1 MRIENWE
8 LSHWPDQPARVVSSY
23 NIYMQKISIVGVPMD
38 LGADRRGV
46 DMGPSALRYANL
58 NEKLVALGY
67 EVQDL
72 GDLGV
77 IIPETR
83 HFGDPH
89 AKYLREIAD
98 ACIHLANL
106 ALKIRLDDRTP
117 LVLGGD
123 HSIAVGTVSG
133 VAESF
138 RREGKKIGLMW
149 FDAHADFNTPEI
161 SPSGNVH
168 GMPMAAIMG
177 YGPPELTQIF
187 GFSPK
192 IAPEHAVMIGIRE
205 VDAAERELVKKS
217 GVRVF
222 TMKEID
228 RRGIGAVMDEAIS
241 VVTRETDGFAVTLD
255 ADFLDPYESP
265 GVATPVRGGADYR
278 EAHLAME
285 MIADTKKMV
294 SFEIT
299 EINPILDV
307 QNKTAQFG
315 TELILSAFGKQIL

>member
-1 MRIENWE
+1 
-8 LSHWPDQPARVVSSY
+8 
-23 NIYMQKISIVGVPMD
+23 MD

-46 DMGPSALRYANL
+46 DMGPSALRYADL
-58 NEKLVALGY
+58 NERLQALGH
-67 EVQDL
+67 EVHDL
-72 GDLGV
+72 GDLDV

-83 HFGDPH
+83 HFGDPK

-98 ACIHLANL
+98 ACTHLANL
-106 ALKIRLDDRTP
+106 VVQILQEGRTP

-123 HSIAVGTVSG
+123 HSIAIGTVSG
-133 VAESF
+133 VSECF
-138 RREGKKIGLMW
+138 RRSGKKIGLIW

-177 YGPPELTQIF
+177 YGPVELTRIF

-192 IAPEHAVMIGIRE
+192 ILPENAVQIGIRE
-205 VDAAERELVKKS
+205 VDQQERELVKKS
-217 GVRVF
+217 GIRVF

-228 RRGIGAVMDEAIS
+228 RRGIGAVMDEAVSIAS
-241 VVTRETDGFAVTLD
+241 RGTDGFAVTLD

-285 MIADTKKMV
+285 MISDTRKMV

-307 QNKTAQFG
+307 HNKTAHFG
-315 TELILSAFGKQIL
+315 MELILSAFGKQIL

>member
-1 MRIENWE
+1 MSR
-8 LSHWPDQPARVVSSY
+8 
-23 NIYMQKISIVGVPMD
+23 ISIVGVPMD

-58 NEKLVALGY
+58 NEKLKELGH

-72 GDLGV
+72 GDLDV

-89 AKYLREIAD
+89 AKYLREIVD
-98 ACIHLANL
+98 ACRHLANL
-106 ALKIRLDDRTP
+106 VLEIRDEGRTP

-123 HSIAVGTVSG
+123 HSIALGTVSG
-133 VAESF
+133 VSESF
-138 RREGKKIGLMW
+138 RRHHQKLGLIW

-168 GMPMAAIMG
+168 GMPMAGIMG
-177 YGPPELTQIF
+177 YGPAELTQIL

-192 IAPEHAVMIGIRE
+192 IQPQHAVMVGIRE
-205 VDAAERELVKKS
+205 VDPAERELVKKS

-228 RRGIGAVMDEAIS
+228 RRGIGAVMDEALSI
-241 VVTRETDGFAVTLD
+241 VTNGTDGFAATLD
-255 ADFLDPYESP
+255 ADFLDPNESP

-285 MIADTKKMV
+285 MLADTKKMV

-307 QNKTAQFG
+307 QNKTAYFG
-315 TELILSAFGKQIL
+315 MELILSAFGKQIL

>member
-1 MRIENWE
+1 
-8 LSHWPDQPARVVSSY
+8 
-23 NIYMQKISIVGVPMD
+23 MD

-58 NEKLVALGY
+58 NEKLQELGY
-67 EVQDL
+67 QVKDF
-72 GDLGV
+72 GDLDV
-77 IIPETR
+77 IIPETH
-83 HFGDPH
+83 HFGDPR
-89 AKYLREIAD
+89 AKYLKEIAD
-98 ACIHLANL
+98 ACNHLANL
-106 ALKIRLDDRTP
+106 VLEVRQSGSTP

-123 HSIAVGTVSG
+123 HSIAVGSVSG

-138 RREGKKIGLMW
+138 RREGKKIGLLW
-149 FDAHADFNTPEI
+149 FDAHADFNTPDI

-168 GMPMAAIMG
+168 GMPMAGIMG
-177 YGPPELTQIF
+177 YGPIELTHIF

-192 IAPEHAVMIGIRE
+192 IQPENAVQIGIRE
-205 VDAAERELVKKS
+205 VDPDERLLVKKS

-228 RRGIGAVMDEAIS
+228 RRGIGAVMDEALSI
-241 VVTRETDGFAVTLD
+241 VTKDTDGFAVTLD
-255 ADFLDPYESP
+255 ADYLDPYECP

-285 MIADTKKMV
+285 MVADTNKMV

-307 QNKTAQFG
+307 QNKTAHFG
-315 TELILSAFGKQIL
+315 VELILSAFGKQIL

>member
-1 MRIENWE
+1 
-8 LSHWPDQPARVVSSY
+8 
-23 NIYMQKISIVGVPMD
+23 MQKVSIVGVPMD

-46 DMGPSALRYANL
+46 DMGPSALRYADL
-58 NEKLVALGY
+58 NERLESLGY
-67 EVQDL
+67 EVEDL
-72 GDLGV
+72 GDLDV

-83 HFGDPH
+83 HFGDPR

-98 ACIHLANL
+98 ACVHLANL
-106 ALKIRLDDRTP
+106 VLGIRQHGHTP

-138 RREGKKIGLMW
+138 RRNGKTLGLLW

-177 YGPPELTQIF
+177 YGPAELTKIF

-192 IAPEHAVMIGIRE
+192 IQPQHAVQIGIRE
-205 VDAAERELVKKS
+205 VDPAERQLVKDS
-217 GVRVF
+217 GIRVF
-222 TMKEID
+222 TMKDID
-228 RRGIGAVMDEAIS
+228 RRGIGSVMDEALSIVS
-241 VVTRETDGFAVTLD
+241 TSTDGFAVTLD

-307 QNKTAQFG
+307 HNKTAHFG
-315 TELILSAFGKQIL
+315 MELILSAFGKQIL

>member
-1 MRIENWE
+1 M
-8 LSHWPDQPARVVSSY
+8 S
-23 NIYMQKISIVGVPMD
+23 KISIVGVPMD

-46 DMGPSALRYANL
+46 DMGPSALRYADL
-58 NEKLVALGY
+58 NEKLQALGY
-67 EVQDL
+67 EVDDL
-72 GDLGV
+72 GDLDV

-89 AKYLREIAD
+89 AKYLKEIAD
-98 ACIHLANL
+98 ACMHLANL
-106 ALKIRLDDRTP
+106 VLEIHTNDRTP
-117 LVLGGD
+117 IVLGGD

-133 VAESF
+133 MAESF
-138 RREGKKIGLMW
+138 RRQKRKIGLMW
-149 FDAHADFNTPEI
+149 FDAHADFNTPQI

-177 YGPPELTQIF
+177 YGPMELTQIF
-187 GFSPK
+187 GFAPK
-192 IAPEHAVMIGIRE
+192 IQPQHAVMIGIRE
-205 VDAAERELVKKS
+205 VDPQERELVKKS

-228 RRGIGAVMDEAIS
+228 RRGIGAVMDEALSI
-241 VVTRETDGFAVTLD
+241 VTKDTDGFSVTLD

-285 MIADTKKMV
+285 MVADTKKMV
-294 SFEIT
+294 SFEIA

-307 QNKTAQFG
+307 HNKTAHFG
-315 TELILSAFGKQIL
+315 MELILSAFGKQIL

>member
-1 MRIENWE
+1 MG
-8 LSHWPDQPARVVSSY
+8 
-23 NIYMQKISIVGVPMD
+23 KITIVGVPMD

-46 DMGPSALRYANL
+46 DMGPSALRYADVNDRL
-58 NEKLVALGY
+58 QALGY
-67 EVQDL
+67 DVQDL
-72 GDLGV
+72 GDLDV

-83 HFGDPH
+83 HFGDAR
-89 AKYLREIAD
+89 AKYLKEIAETC
-98 ACIHLANL
+98 AHLANL
-106 ALKIRLDDRTP
+106 VLEIREQGRTP

-138 RREGKKIGLMW
+138 RRQGKKIGLLW

-168 GMPMAAIMG
+168 GMPMASIMG
-177 YGPPELTQIF
+177 YGAPELTGLF

-192 IAPEHAVMIGIRE
+192 IQPENAVQVGIRE
-205 VDAAERELVKKS
+205 VDPEERELVKKS
-217 GVRVF
+217 GIRVF

-228 RRGIGAVMDEAIS
+228 RRGIGSVMDEAIS
-241 VVTRETDGFAVTLD
+241 LVTKGTDGFAVTLD

-307 QNKTAQFG
+307 QNKTAHFG
-315 TELILSAFGKQIL
+315 MELILSAFGKQIL

>member
-1 MRIENWE
+1 MR
-8 LSHWPDQPARVVSSY
+8 
-23 NIYMQKISIVGVPMD
+23 KISIVGVPMD

-46 DMGPSALRYANL
+46 DMGPSALRYADL
-58 NEKLVALGY
+58 NEKLCALGH
-67 EVQDL
+67 EVEDL
-72 GDLGV
+72 GDLDV

-83 HFGDPH
+83 HFGDPK
-89 AKYLREIAD
+89 AKYLKEIAD
-98 ACIHLANL
+98 ACTHLSNL
-106 ALKIRLDDRTP
+106 VLEILQQGRTP

-123 HSIAVGTVSG
+123 HSIAAGTVSG
-133 VAESF
+133 VAEYF
-138 RREGKKIGLMW
+138 RRQKKKIGLMW

-168 GMPMAAIMG
+168 GMPMASIMG
-177 YGPPELTQIF
+177 YGPIELTQIF
-187 GFSPK
+187 GFAPK
-192 IAPEHAVMIGIRE
+192 IQPENAVQIGIRE
-205 VDAAERELVKKS
+205 VDPAERELVKKS

-222 TMKEID
+222 TMKDID

-241 VVTRETDGFAVTLD
+241 IVTQGTDGYAVTLD

-285 MIADTKKMV
+285 MVADTKKMV

-307 QNKTAQFG
+307 HNKTAHFG
-315 TELILSAFGKQIL
+315 MELILSAFGKQIL

>member
-1 MRIENWE
+1 
-8 LSHWPDQPARVVSSY
+8 
-23 NIYMQKISIVGVPMD
+23 
-38 LGADRRGV
+38 
-46 DMGPSALRYANL
+46 MGPSALRYADL
-58 NEKLVALGY
+58 NEKLQSLGY
-67 EVQDL
+67 EVDDL
-72 GDLGV
+72 GDLDV

-89 AKYLREIAD
+89 AKYLKEIAD
-98 ACIHLANL
+98 ACTHLANL
-106 ALKIRLDDRTP
+106 VLEIHTDHRTP
-117 LVLGGD
+117 IVLGGD
-123 HSIAVGTVSG
+123 HSIAVGTMSG
-133 VAESF
+133 MAESF
-138 RREGKKIGLMW
+138 RRQNAKIGLMW
-149 FDAHADFNTPEI
+149 FDAHADFNTPQI

-177 YGPPELTQIF
+177 YGPIELTRIF

-192 IAPEHAVMIGIRE
+192 IQPERAVMIGIRE
-205 VDAAERELVKKS
+205 VDPQERELVKSS

-228 RRGIGAVMDEAIS
+228 RRGIGSVMDEALSI
-241 VVTRETDGFAVTLD
+241 VTKDTDGFSVTLD

-285 MIADTKKMV
+285 MVADTKKMV
-294 SFEIT
+294 SFEIA

-307 QNKTAQFG
+307 QNKTAHFG
-315 TELILSAFGKQIL
+315 MELILSAFGKQIL

>member
-1 MRIENWE
+1 
-8 LSHWPDQPARVVSSY
+8 
-23 NIYMQKISIVGVPMD
+23 MQKISIVGVPMD
-38 LGADRRGV
+38 LGVDRRGV
-46 DMGPSALRYANL
+46 DMGPSALRYADL
-58 NEKLVALGY
+58 NERLQALGH
-67 EVQDL
+67 EVHDM
-72 GDLGV
+72 GDLDV

-83 HFGDPH
+83 HFGDPK
-89 AKYLREIAD
+89 AKYLKEIAD
-98 ACIHLANL
+98 ACTQLANL
-106 ALKIRLDDRTP
+106 VLQIRQEGRTP

-133 VAESF
+133 VSECF
-138 RREGKKIGLMW
+138 RRSGKKIGLIW

-177 YGPPELTQIF
+177 YGPVELTHIF

-192 IAPEHAVMIGIRE
+192 ILPEHAVQIGIRE
-205 VDAAERELVKKS
+205 VDPQERELVKKS
-217 GVRVF
+217 GIRVF

-228 RRGIGAVMDEAIS
+228 RRGIGAVMDEAVSIVS
-241 VVTRETDGFAVTLD
+241 RNTDGFAVTLD

-285 MIADTKKMV
+285 IIADTKKMV

-307 QNKTAQFG
+307 HNKTAHFG
-315 TELILSAFGKQIL
+315 MELILSAFGKQIL

>member
-1 MRIENWE
+1 M
-8 LSHWPDQPARVVSSY
+8 H
-23 NIYMQKISIVGVPMD
+23 KISIVGVPMD

-58 NEKLVALGY
+58 NEKLQGLGH

-72 GDLGV
+72 GDVGV

-98 ACIHLANL
+98 ACVHLANL
-106 ALKIRLDDRTP
+106 VLKVRLEGRIP
-117 LVLGGD
+117 IVLGGD

-133 VAESF
+133 VAQSF
-138 RREGKKIGLMW
+138 RRDGKKIGLMW

-168 GMPMAAIMG
+168 GMPLAAIMG
-177 YGPPELTQIF
+177 YGPAELTHIF

-192 IAPEHAVMIGIRE
+192 IEPQHAVMIGIRE
-205 VDAAERELVKKS
+205 VDPEERELVKKS

-228 RRGIGAVMDEAIS
+228 RRGIGTVMDEALSI
-241 VVTRETDGFAVTLD
+241 VTNGTDGYAVTLD

-285 MIADTKKMV
+285 MIADTQKMV
-294 SFEIT
+294 SFEIA

>member
-1 MRIENWE
+1 
-8 LSHWPDQPARVVSSY
+8 
-23 NIYMQKISIVGVPMD
+23 
-38 LGADRRGV
+38 
-46 DMGPSALRYANL
+46 MGPSALRYADL
-58 NEKLVALGY
+58 NEKLEALGY

-72 GDLGV
+72 GDLDV
-77 IIPETR
+77 IIPETH
-83 HFGDPH
+83 HFGDPK
-89 AKYLREIAD
+89 AKYLKEISD
-98 ACIHLANL
+98 ACNHLANL
-106 ALKIRLDDRTP
+106 ILEVRQSGRIP

-138 RREGKKIGLMW
+138 RREGKQIGLLW
-149 FDAHADFNTPEI
+149 FDAHADFNTPDI

-168 GMPMAAIMG
+168 GMPMAGLMG
-177 YGPPELTQIF
+177 YGPMQLTHIF

-192 IAPEHAVMIGIRE
+192 IQPEHAVQIGIRE
-205 VDAAERELVKKS
+205 VDPAERQLVKKS
-217 GVRVF
+217 GIRVF

-228 RRGIGAVMDEAIS
+228 RRGIGTVMDEALSI
-241 VVTRETDGFAVTLD
+241 VTKGTAGFAVTLD

-285 MIADTKKMV
+285 MIADTNKMV
-294 SFEIT
+294 SFEIA

-307 QNKTAQFG
+307 HNKTAQFG

>member
-1 MRIENWE
+1 
-8 LSHWPDQPARVVSSY
+8 
-23 NIYMQKISIVGVPMD
+23 MD

-46 DMGPSALRYANL
+46 DMGPSALRYADL
-58 NEKLVALGY
+58 NEKLQELGHD
-67 EVQDL
+67 VQDL
-72 GDLGV
+72 GDLDV
-77 IIPETR
+77 IIPEIR

-89 AKYLREIAD
+89 AKYLKEIAD
-98 ACIHLANL
+98 SCTHLANL
-106 ALKIRLDDRTP
+106 VLEIRQDDRTP

-123 HSIAVGTVSG
+123 HSIAAGSVSG

-149 FDAHADFNTPEI
+149 FDAHADFNTPAI

-168 GMPMAAIMG
+168 GMPLAAIMG
-177 YGPPELTQIF
+177 YGPVELTHIF
-187 GFSPK
+187 GFAPK
-192 IAPEHAVMIGIRE
+192 IQPEHAVMIGIRE
-205 VDAAERELVKKS
+205 VDTAERELVKTS

-241 VVTRETDGFAVTLD
+241 IVTKGTDGYAVTLD

-285 MIADTKKMV
+285 MVADTKKMV
-294 SFEIT
+294 SFEIA

-307 QNKTAQFG
+307 HNKTAQFG
-315 TELILSAFGKQIL
+315 TALILSAFGKQIL

>member
-1 MRIENWE
+1 M
-8 LSHWPDQPARVVSSY
+8 S
-23 NIYMQKISIVGVPMD
+23 KISIVGVPMD

-46 DMGPSALRYANL
+46 DMGPSALRYADL
-58 NEKLVALGY
+58 NEKLQALGY
-67 EVQDL
+67 EVDDL
-72 GDLGV
+72 GDLDV

-89 AKYLREIAD
+89 AKYLKEIAD
-98 ACIHLANL
+98 ACTHLANL
-106 ALKIRLDDRTP
+106 VLEIHTDHRTP
-117 LVLGGD
+117 IVLGGD
-123 HSIAVGTVSG
+123 HSIAVGTMSG
-133 VAESF
+133 MAESF
-138 RREGKKIGLMW
+138 RRQNAKIGLMW
-149 FDAHADFNTPEI
+149 FDAHADFNTPQI

-177 YGPPELTQIF
+177 YGPIELTHIF

-192 IAPEHAVMIGIRE
+192 IQPERAVMIGIRE
-205 VDAAERELVKKS
+205 VDPQERELVKSS

-228 RRGIGAVMDEAIS
+228 RRGIGSVMDEALSI
-241 VVTRETDGFAVTLD
+241 VTKDTDGFSVTLD

-285 MIADTKKMV
+285 MVADTKKMV
-294 SFEIT
+294 SFEIA

-307 QNKTAQFG
+307 HNKTAHFG
-315 TELILSAFGKQIL
+315 MELILSAFGKQIL

>member
-1 MRIENWE
+1 
-8 LSHWPDQPARVVSSY
+8 
-23 NIYMQKISIVGVPMD
+23 MQKISIVGVPMD

-46 DMGPSALRYANL
+46 DMGPSALRYADL
-58 NEKLVALGY
+58 NERLQGLGCDV
-67 EVQDL
+67 EDL
-72 GDLGV
+72 GDLDV

-83 HFGDPH
+83 HFGDPR
-89 AKYLREIAD
+89 AKYLKEIAD
-98 ACIHLANL
+98 ACAHLANL
-106 ALKIRLDDRTP
+106 VLEILQQGRTP

-123 HSIAVGTVSG
+123 HSIAAGTVSG

-138 RREGKKIGLMW
+138 RREDKKIGLLW

-177 YGPPELTQIF
+177 YGPIELTHIL

-192 IAPEHAVMIGIRE
+192 IRPEHAVQIGIRE
-205 VDAAERELVKKS
+205 VDPGERELVKKS
-217 GVRVF
+217 GIRVF

-228 RRGIGAVMDEAIS
+228 RRGIGSVMDEAIS
-241 VVTRETDGFAVTLD
+241 IVTRDTAGFAVTLD
-255 ADFLDPYESP
+255 ADFLDPIESP
-265 GVATPVRGGADYR
+265 GVATPVRGGANYR

-307 QNKTAQFG
+307 HNKTAHFG
-315 TELILSAFGKQIL
+315 MELILSAFGKQIL

>member
-1 MRIENWE
+1 M
-8 LSHWPDQPARVVSSY
+8 S
-23 NIYMQKISIVGVPMD
+23 KISIIGVPMD

-46 DMGPSALRYANL
+46 DMGPSALRYADL
-58 NEKLVALGY
+58 NEHLTELGY
-67 EVQDL
+67 EVEDL
-72 GDLGV
+72 GDLNV
-77 IIPETR
+77 IIPETQ

-89 AKYLREIAD
+89 AKYLKEIAL
-98 ACIHLANL
+98 ACNELA
-106 ALKIRLDDRTP
+106 RLTLRAYEQERTP

-123 HSIAVGTVSG
+123 HSIAVGTMSG
-133 VAESF
+133 MSEAF
-138 RREGKKIGLMW
+138 RRRNRTLGLLW
-149 FDAHADFNTPEI
+149 FDAHADMNTPET

-168 GMPMAAIMG
+168 GMPMASILG
-177 YGPPELTQIF
+177 HGPRELTHIF
-187 GFSPK
+187 DFAPK
-192 IAPEHAVMIGIRE
+192 MRPEHTVQIGIRE
-205 VDAAERELVKKS
+205 VDKQEREFVKRS

-228 RRGIGAVMDEAIS
+228 RRGIGNVMDEALSI
-241 VVTRETDGFAVTLD
+241 VTKGTDGFSVTLD

-285 MIADTKKMV
+285 MIADTKKMQ

-307 QNKTAQFG
+307 HNKTAHFG
-315 TELILSAFGKQIL
+315 MELILSAFGKQIL

>member
-1 MRIENWE
+1 M
-8 LSHWPDQPARVVSSY
+8 
-23 NIYMQKISIVGVPMD
+23 GVPMD

-46 DMGPSALRYANL
+46 DMGPSALRYADL
-58 NEKLVALGY
+58 NERLESLGY
-67 EVQDL
+67 EVEDL
-72 GDLGV
+72 GDLDV

-83 HFGDPH
+83 HFGDPR

-98 ACIHLANL
+98 ACVHLANL
-106 ALKIRLDDRTP
+106 VLGIRQHGHTP

-138 RREGKKIGLMW
+138 RRNGKTLGLLW

-177 YGPPELTQIF
+177 YGPAELTKIF

-192 IAPEHAVMIGIRE
+192 IQPQHAVQIGIRE
-205 VDAAERELVKKS
+205 VDPAERQLVKDS
-217 GVRVF
+217 GIRVF
-222 TMKEID
+222 TMKDID
-228 RRGIGAVMDEAIS
+228 RRGIGSVMDEALSIVS
-241 VVTRETDGFAVTLD
+241 TSTDGFAVTLD

-285 MIADTKKMV
+285 MIADTQKMV

-307 QNKTAQFG
+307 QNKTAHFG
-315 TELILSAFGKQIL
+315 MELILSAFGKQIL

>member
-1 MRIENWE
+1 
-8 LSHWPDQPARVVSSY
+8 
-23 NIYMQKISIVGVPMD
+23 
-38 LGADRRGV
+38 
-46 DMGPSALRYANL
+46 MGPSALRYADL
-58 NEKLVALGY
+58 NEKLQALGY
-67 EVQDL
+67 EVDDL
-72 GDLGV
+72 GDMDV

-89 AKYLREIAD
+89 AKYLKEIAD
-98 ACIHLANL
+98 ACTHLANL
-106 ALKIRLDDRTP
+106 VLEIHTDHRTP
-117 LVLGGD
+117 IVLGGD
-123 HSIAVGTVSG
+123 HSIAVGTMSG
-133 VAESF
+133 MAESF
-138 RREGKKIGLMW
+138 RRQNGKIGLMW
-149 FDAHADFNTPEI
+149 FDAHADFNTPQI

-177 YGPPELTQIF
+177 YGPIELTRIF

-192 IAPEHAVMIGIRE
+192 IQPERAVMIGIRE
-205 VDAAERELVKKS
+205 VDPQERELVKSS

-228 RRGIGAVMDEAIS
+228 RRGIGSVMDEALSI
-241 VVTRETDGFAVTLD
+241 VTKDTDGFSVTLD

-285 MIADTKKMV
+285 MVADTKKMV
-294 SFEIT
+294 SFEIA

-307 QNKTAQFG
+307 QNKTAHFG
-315 TELILSAFGKQIL
+315 MELILSAFGKQIL

>member
-1 MRIENWE
+1 
-8 LSHWPDQPARVVSSY
+8 
-23 NIYMQKISIVGVPMD
+23 MQKISIVGVPMD

-46 DMGPSALRYANL
+46 DMGPSALRYADL
-58 NEKLVALGY
+58 NEKLQSLGHDV
-67 EVQDL
+67 EDL
-72 GDLGV
+72 GDLDV

-83 HFGDPH
+83 HFGDPN
-89 AKYLREIAD
+89 AKYLKEIAD
-98 ACIHLANL
+98 ACSRLANL
-106 ALKIRLDDRTP
+106 VLKVRHEGRTP

-138 RREGKKIGLMW
+138 RRAGKKIGLIW

-177 YGPPELTQIF
+177 YGPPELTNIF

-192 IAPEHAVMIGIRE
+192 VDPEHCVQIGIRE
-205 VDAAERELVKKS
+205 VDPEERELVKKS
-217 GVRVF
+217 GIRVF

-228 RRGIGAVMDEAIS
+228 RRGIGSVMDEAIFIA
-241 VVTRETDGFAVTLD
+241 TKATDGFAVTLD

-285 MIADTKKMV
+285 MIADTKKLV

-307 QNKTAQFG
+307 QNKTAHFG
-315 TELILSAFGKQIL
+315 MELILSAFGKQIL

>member
-1 MRIENWE
+1 
-8 LSHWPDQPARVVSSY
+8 
-23 NIYMQKISIVGVPMD
+23 MD

-46 DMGPSALRYANL
+46 DMGPSALRYADL
-58 NEKLVALGY
+58 NEKLQELGH

-72 GDLGV
+72 GDMDV
-77 IIPETR
+77 IIPEMR
-83 HFGDPH
+83 HFGDPK

-98 ACIHLANL
+98 ACTHLAQTVLNVYEEGG
-106 ALKIRLDDRTP
+106 IP

-133 VAESF
+133 MSEAF
-138 RREGKKIGLMW
+138 RRDRKQLGLIW
-149 FDAHADFNTPEI
+149 FDAHADMNTPEI

-168 GMPMAAIMG
+168 GMPMASLLG
-177 YGPPELTQIF
+177 YGPKELTHIF
-187 GFSPK
+187 NFSPK
-192 IAPEHAVMIGIRE
+192 LRPENVVMVGIRE
-205 VDAAERELVKKS
+205 VDPLERELVKKS
-217 GVRVF
+217 GIRVF

-228 RRGIGAVMDEAIS
+228 KRGIGTVLDEAIS
-241 VVTRETDGFAVTLD
+241 IVTRGTDGFSATLD

-285 MIADTKKMV
+285 MLADTRKMV

-299 EINPILDV
+299 EINPILDER
-307 QNKTAQFG
+307 NKTAHFG

>member
-1 MRIENWE
+1 MGM
-8 LSHWPDQPARVVSSY
+8 P
-23 NIYMQKISIVGVPMD
+23 KISIVGVPMD

-46 DMGPSALRYANL
+46 DMGPSALRYADLDENL
-58 NEKLVALGY
+58 QGLGY
-67 EVQDL
+67 DVRDL
-72 GDLGV
+72 GDLDV

-83 HFGDPH
+83 HFGDPK
-89 AKYLREIAD
+89 AKYLKEIAG
-98 ACIHLANL
+98 ACTHLANMVL
-106 ALKIRLDDRTP
+106 EIHEDGRTP

-138 RREGKKIGLMW
+138 RRHGKKLGLMW

-168 GMPMAAIMG
+168 GMPMASIMG
-177 YGPPELTQIF
+177 YGPAELTHIF

-192 IAPEHAVMIGIRE
+192 IQPEHAVMIGIRE
-205 VDAAERELVKKS
+205 VDPEERLLVKKS

-228 RRGIGAVMDEAIS
+228 RRGIGSVMEEALSI
-241 VVTRETDGFAVTLD
+241 VTKGTDGYAVTLD
-255 ADFLDPYESP
+255 ADFLDPDESP
-265 GVATPVRGGADYR
+265 GVATPVRGGANYR

-285 MIADTKKMV
+285 MVADSKKMV

-307 QNKTAQFG
+307 QNKTAHFG
-315 TELILSAFGKQIL
+315 MELILSAFGKQIL

>member
-1 MRIENWE
+1 
-8 LSHWPDQPARVVSSY
+8 
-23 NIYMQKISIVGVPMD
+23 MD

-46 DMGPSALRYANL
+46 DMGPSALRYADL
-58 NEKLVALGY
+58 NEKLEALGY
-67 EVQDL
+67 EVQDF
-72 GDLGV
+72 GDLDV
-77 IIPETR
+77 IIPETH
-83 HFGDPH
+83 HFGDPK
-89 AKYLREIAD
+89 AKYLKEISD
-98 ACIHLANL
+98 ACNHLANL
-106 ALKIRLDDRTP
+106 VLEVRQSGRIP
-117 LVLGGD
+117 LVLGGY

-138 RREGKKIGLMW
+138 RREGKQIGLLW
-149 FDAHADFNTPEI
+149 FDAHADFNTPDI

-168 GMPMAAIMG
+168 GMPMASLMG
-177 YGPPELTQIF
+177 YGPMELTHIF

-192 IAPEHAVMIGIRE
+192 IQPEHAVQIGIRE
-205 VDAAERELVKKS
+205 VDPDERALVKKS
-217 GVRVF
+217 GIRVF

-228 RRGIGAVMDEAIS
+228 RRGIGTVMDEALSI
-241 VVTRETDGFAVTLD
+241 VTKGTAGFAVTLD

-285 MIADTKKMV
+285 MIADTNKMV
-294 SFEIT
+294 SFEIA

-307 QNKTAQFG
+307 HNKTAQFG